1 MKLNDEQIDQL
12 RNHLQTH
19 FKSVCSVCGGANWQ
33 FDDTLFEIRQFLGG
47 SVSTD
52 GLIKP
57 IAAISC
63 ATCGHVILINA
74 IAAGVIK
81 VGEQT
86 TAVSTT

>member
-12 RNHLQTH
+12 RNHLQSH
-19 FKSVCSVCGGANWQ
+19 FKSVCTVCGGANWQ
-33 FDDTLFEIRQFLGG
+33 FDDTLFEMRQFLGG
-47 SVSTD
+47 NISPD

-57 IAAISC
+57 LAAISC

-86 TAVSTT
+86 AANSVS